1 MQGEEDRSTE
11 WKLCEREEKN
21 KGLKKIQKC
30 KEKSIER
37 KMSGRNI
44 IDQKTNKVKIVEGIM
59 KMEKMGIREN
69 KLKTKSKENIM

>member
-1 MQGEEDRSTE
+1 
-11 WKLCEREEKN
+11 
-21 KGLKKIQKC
+21 
-30 KEKSIER
+30 
-37 KMSGRNI
+37 MSGRNI